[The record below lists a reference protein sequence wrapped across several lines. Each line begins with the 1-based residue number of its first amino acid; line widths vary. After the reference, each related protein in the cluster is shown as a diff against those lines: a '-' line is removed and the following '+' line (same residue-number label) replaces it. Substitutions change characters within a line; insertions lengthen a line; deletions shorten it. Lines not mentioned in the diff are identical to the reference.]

1 VFLSKCSSKSE
12 EIDYRPIFEN
22 FIQDLLTTVNKPEW
36 PASELMLSVL
46 GRLLVANFVNKN
58 LDMSLRV
65 ASLDYLGVV
74 AARLRKDSVTS
85 QLRLKTIDSIIM
97 DIRTEELKDEDGNLM
112 VCINDTNIVYFNF
125 FVYSV
130 QRENTLILHI
140 STRHPA
146 IKTSVQFHYGRVSRR
161 DTQENQFLSGHGVF
175 FRWTEYS

>member
-1 VFLSKCSSKSE
+1 MFLSKCSSKSE

-97 DIRTEELKDEDGNLM
+97 DIRAEELKDEDGNLM
-112 VCINDTNIVYFNF
+112 VCIDTIYFN
-125 FVYSV
+125 
-130 QRENTLILHI
+130 LIVIIVLGIHLIRLNILLLLHLHQLF
-140 STRHPA
+140 SC
-146 IKTSVQFHYGRVSRR
+146 HY
-161 DTQENQFLSGHGVF
+161 
-175 FRWTEYS
+175 

>member
-1 VFLSKCSSKSE
+1 MSKCTSKSE

-74 AARLRKDSVTS
+74 AARLRRDSVTS
-85 QLRLKTIDSIIM
+85 QLKLKTIDAIIM

-112 VCINDTNIVYFNF
+112 VSINYYNF
-125 FVYSV
+125 PSILDYLYK
-130 QRENTLILHI
+130 LI
-140 STRHPA
+140 T
-146 IKTSVQFHYGRVSRR
+146 FFCRVKSKK
-161 DTQENQFLSGHGVF
+161 LKMMKK
-175 FRWTEYS
+175 EYNFCKEFS

>member
-1 VFLSKCSSKSE
+1 MFLSKCCSKSE

-58 LDMSLRV
+58 LEMSLRV

-85 QLRLKTIDSIIM
+85 QLRLKTIDSIIL

-112 VCINDTNIVYFNF
+112 VCVCYA
-125 FVYSV
+125 V
-130 QRENTLILHI
+130 
-140 STRHPA
+140 
-146 IKTSVQFHYGRVSRR
+146 
-161 DTQENQFLSGHGVF
+161 
-175 FRWTEYS
+175 

>member
-97 DIRTEELKDEDGNLM
+97 DVRTEELKDEDGNLM
-112 VCINDTNIVYFNF
+112 VCINDTNIIYFNF
-125 FVYSV
+125 FVYCPV
-130 QRENTLILHI
+130 RENPDSIHPH
-140 STRHPA
+140 STPCHQDQC
-146 IKTSVQFHYGRVSRR
+146 SVPLWQ
-161 DTQENQFLSGHGVF
+161 GVV
-175 FRWTEYS
+175 

>member
-1 VFLSKCSSKSE
+1 MFLSKCSSKSE

-112 VCINDTNIVYFNF
+112 VCFNDTNIVYFIF
-125 FVYSV
+125 CILCPAREYTDCTHLHSTSCHKHQCSV
-130 QRENTLILHI
+130 VLWQIV
-140 STRHPA
+140 A
-146 IKTSVQFHYGRVSRR
+146 
-161 DTQENQFLSGHGVF
+161 
-175 FRWTEYS
+175 

>member
-1 VFLSKCSSKSE
+1 MVISKFKTARSTASSFLHVFLSKCSSKSE

-85 QLRLKTIDSIIM
+85 QLRLKTIDSIIL

-112 VCINDTNIVYFNF
+112 VRLAIDILFLHYILLIYYF
-125 FVYSV
+125 
-130 QRENTLILHI
+130 IL
-140 STRHPA
+140 
-146 IKTSVQFHYGRVSRR
+146 
-161 DTQENQFLSGHGVF
+161 
-175 FRWTEYS
+175 

>member
-1 VFLSKCSSKSE
+1 MVSKFKTARSTASSFLHVFLSKCSSKSE

-85 QLRLKTIDSIIM
+85 QLKLKTIDTIIM

-112 VCINDTNIVYFNF
+112 VCMSSNIISIFTRNKFYIINVITG
-125 FVYSV
+125 
-130 QRENTLILHI
+130 R
-140 STRHPA
+140 TRR
-146 IKTSVQFHYGRVSRR
+146 S
-161 DTQENQFLSGHGVF
+161 
-175 FRWTEYS
+175 

>member
-1 VFLSKCSSKSE
+1 MFLSKCSSKSE

-36 PASELMLSVL
+36 PASELLLSVL

-112 VCINDTNIVYFNF
+112 VCINDTYIVYFNF
-125 FVYSV
+125 FLYSV
-130 QRENTLILHI
+130 LRENTLILCI
-140 STRHPA
+140 PSRHSA
-146 IKTSVQFHYGRVSRR
+146 IKTSGQFHYGRVSCR
-161 DTQENQFLSGHGVF
+161 DIQKYQFLLGHCVF
-175 FRWTEYS
+175 CWTEYS

>member
-112 VCINDTNIVYFNF
+112 VCFNDTNIVYLNF
-125 FVYSV
+125 LY
-130 QRENTLILHI
+130 TLSSERIH
-140 STRHPA
+140 
-146 IKTSVQFHYGRVSRR
+146 
-161 DTQENQFLSGHGVF
+161 
-175 FRWTEYS
+175 

>member
-1 VFLSKCSSKSE
+1 MFLSKCSSKSE

-97 DIRTEELKDEDGNLM
+97 DVRTEELKDEDGNLM
-112 VCINDTNIVYFNF
+112 VCINDTHILYFNF

-140 STRHPA
+140 PTRHSA
-146 IKTSVQFHYGRVSRR
+146 IKTSVQLHYGRVSRG
-161 DTQENQFLSGHGVF
+161 DTQKNQFWSCHGVF
-175 FRWTEYS
+175 FCWTEYS

>member
-112 VCINDTNIVYFNF
+112 VCINYTFILYFNF
-125 FVYSV
+125 LVYSAH
-130 QRENTLILHI
+130 RENTPILCI
-140 STRHPA
+140 PTRYPA
-146 IKTSVQFHYGRVSRR
+146 IKTSVHFHYGRVLCRN
-161 DTQENQFLSGHGVF
+161 TQKNQFLLGLSVF
-175 FRWTEYS
+175 FC